1 MTDPARFTR
10 VALVVQVTL
19 GVAGWYGAAAIAAP
33 VRFGTRPLASVA
45 IGLGVG
51 AALGGLV
58 RALFARQP
66 EWLAGLRQALDDQL
80 VPTVG
85 RLGPGQIVVV
95 SLAAGV
101 GEELCFRGWLQPLL
115 GPVVAAL
122 AFGAAHVGGVRALPF
137 GAWATVMGGTLGAL
151 VAPTGGLGASMTAH
165 ACYDLIAF
173 QYLRTRAHASVDGG
187 DGW

>member
-1 MTDPARFTR
+1 MTDPDRFTR
-10 VALVVQVTL
+10 VAVVVQAVL
-19 GVAGWYGAAAIAAP
+19 GAAGWYGATAIGAP
-33 VRFGTRPLASVA
+33 VRFGPRPLASLA
-45 IGLGVG
+45 IGVGVG
-51 AALGGLV
+51 ATLGALV

-66 EWLAGLRQALDDQL
+66 SWLASLRRTVDEQL

-85 RLGPGQIVVV
+85 RLGTGQIVVV

-101 GEELCFRGWLQPLL
+101 GEELCFRGWLQPLV
-115 GPVVAAL
+115 GAL
-122 AFGAAHVGGVRALPF
+122 PASLVFGAAHVAGVRTLPL
-137 GAWATVMGGTLGAL
+137 GAWATVMGGALGAL

-173 QYLRTRAHASVDGG
+173 QYLRTRALASADGR